1 MPKRLKILVSVLVAV
16 ALLTAGGAA
25 TVMAQDE
32 PVDEEPEV
40 APYSEN
46 RLLDKVAEIL
56 GITPEELISIF
67 EQAKAEMQEEAFIS
81 YLDQAVA
88 DGLITQ
94 PEADEIAEWWL
105 NRPAAVDRLHPG
117 ARIFKA
123 VRARWQITASDNA
136 SGRSAIIQEKVN
148 RIREQWQN
156 RVENQNCP
164 QVRARIFKAIRGQQ
178 QMAVPRGWG
187 GGL

>member
-1 MPKRLKILVSVLVAV
+1 MTKRLKIVVSVLVAV
-16 ALLTAGGAA
+16 ALLTVGGAA

-67 EQAKAEMQEEAFIS
+67 EQAKGELQEEAFIS
-81 YLDQAVA
+81 YLDQAVEE
-88 DGLITQ
+88 GIITQ
-94 PEADEIAEWWL
+94 PEADEIAGWWL

-117 ARIFKA
+117 ARLFKA
-123 VRARWQITASDNA
+123 VRARWQIAAADNA
-136 SGRSAIIQEKVN
+136 SGRGAFMQGQIN

-156 RVENQNCP
+156 RVEAQDCP

-178 QMAVPRGWG
+178 SMAVPRGWG

>member
-16 ALLTAGGAA
+16 ALLTVGGAA

-32 PVDEEPEV
+32 PVDEEPGV

-67 EQAKAEMQEEAFIS
+67 EQAKGELQEEAFIS
-81 YLDQAVA
+81 YVDKAVE

-117 ARIFKA
+117 ARILK
-123 VRARWQITASDNA
+123 VIRARRQIAASDDA
-136 SGRSAIIQEKVN
+136 SGRGAIIQEKVN
-148 RIREQWQN
+148 RIIERWQN
-156 RVENQNCP
+156 RVEAQDCP

-178 QMAVPRGWG
+178 PMFVPKGWG